1 MSSLISMWDPHDA
14 VEDDGILADAIG
26 ASREAI
32 WKAAAVTP
40 ITPLTAAARTRHEES
55 VSYVAKNQRP
65 ERISLLFTNVR
76 HFPKLDV
83 AGSSPVSR
91 SNKPIHFLR
100 VRRFRV

>member
-1 MSSLISMWDPHDA
+1 LAGA
-14 VEDDGILADAIG
+14 VGV
-26 ASREAI
+26 SREAI
-32 WKAAAVTP
+32 RRAAAVTP
-40 ITPLTAAARTRHEES
+40 FTPLRTAAKTKHEES
-55 VSYVAKNQRP
+55 LSYVAKNQRL

-91 SNKPIHFLR
+91 SNKCIHFPVLR

>member
-1 MSSLISMWDPHDA
+1 MSFLVSMWDPHDA
-14 VEDDGILADAIG
+14 VEDDGILAGAIG

-32 WKAAAVTP
+32 WRAGAVTP
-40 ITPLTAAARTRHEES
+40 FTPLRTAAKTKHEES
-55 VSYVAKNQRP
+55 VSYVAKNQRL